1 MSEHVGISNQDPDN
15 VGNLVEMYAQAD
27 GRLKQIYSD
36 AGMPRPSA
44 EETANAVRDAQWLCE
59 QLDADVDPDE
69 ICREWAARLGL
80 EGPPG
85 WMRGTLDEIAAWS

>member
-1 MSEHVGISNQDPDN
+1 MQRVLITHDYNDNRRSKIS
-15 VGNLVEMYAQAD
+15 GF
-27 GRLKQIYSD
+27 GRLGVSGRIS
-36 AGMPRPSA
+36 RPSA